1 MKLWNIPSFVY
12 KYSMYFNAHQ
22 PKNKNAR
29 VKIVLA
35 VGTGKRADYRV
46 ATQPGQL
53 LMRGKE
59 HSNMSQ
65 PYRDSSPPSL
75 PGTLLP

>member
-29 VKIVLA
+29 VKIVHTLSE
-35 VGTGKRADYRV
+35 
-46 ATQPGQL
+46 
-53 LMRGKE
+53 RGSE
-59 HSNMSQ
+59 QIIAWLHNLG
-65 PYRDSSPPSL
+65 SS
-75 PGTLLP
+75 